1 MKHNTLSLSQY
12 MYETIAVGST
22 NQLPISSVCNASCI
36 FCSNNMNPFHI
47 HRIGFRSLDDIK
59 KGIALLDPNTKAE
72 IRIGDSLPGRI
83 SEGEAMLHP
92 EILTILKLIREKV
105 PGKVIQVNTNG
116 TLLTKNFIESLIP
129 FKPMKFTISYHS
141 DNPEYWCKIFNFDP
155 TRGREKYDIARNCFF
170 LLKKNEFA
178 VEATIVPLPTLVGYD
193 DLENTIKSLRC
204 YTKHILIYA
213 PGFSKLVNPELKKIL
228 DVDYYELSKFLNT
241 MIKKYKVSLSFFTDP
256 LRPLDFFPHNFMMR
270 SCDSNFKNV
279 LWLFSKAAYK
289 RCKKILEGYVPYVP
303 NNHYPVQVNNRTYG
317 GNISVAGLL
326 MTDDFDKTIGRTLN
340 KFADRN
346 VKIDLIILP
355 RIAFDRYGEDL
366 KGCNYST
373 LTEKYKIPIW
383 LG

>member
-1 MKHNTLSLSQY
+1 
-12 MYETIAVGST
+12 MYETVAAGST

-47 HRIGFRSLDDIK
+47 YRIGFRTLEDIK
-59 KGIALLDPNTKAE
+59 KGIALLDPNSKAE

-83 SEGEAMLHP
+83 SEGEALLHP

-105 PGKVIQVNTNG
+105 PGNVIQVNTNG
-116 TLLTKNFIESLIP
+116 TLLTKDFIESLIP

-155 TRGREKYDIARNCFF
+155 TRGIEKYDIARNSFF
-170 LLKKNEFA
+170 LLMKNEFA
-178 VEATIVPLPTLVGYD
+178 VEATIVPLPTLVGYK
-193 DLENTIKSLRC
+193 DLENTIKNLRC

-213 PGFSKLVNPELKKIL
+213 PGFSKLVTPELKKIL
-228 DVDYYELSKFLNT
+228 DIDYDELSRFLGA
-241 MIKKYKVSLSFFTDP
+241 MIKKYKVSLNFFTDP
-256 LRPLDFFPHNFMMR
+256 LKPLDFFPYNFMMR
-270 SCDSNFKNV
+270 SYNSNFKNV

-289 RCKKILEGYVPYVP
+289 RCKKILEGYIPYVP
-303 NNHYPVQVNNRTYG
+303 NSHYAVQVDNKTYG

-340 KFADRN
+340 KFADKN

-355 RIAFDRYGEDL
+355 RIAFDRYGDDL

-373 LTEKYKIPIW
+373 ITEKYKIPIW